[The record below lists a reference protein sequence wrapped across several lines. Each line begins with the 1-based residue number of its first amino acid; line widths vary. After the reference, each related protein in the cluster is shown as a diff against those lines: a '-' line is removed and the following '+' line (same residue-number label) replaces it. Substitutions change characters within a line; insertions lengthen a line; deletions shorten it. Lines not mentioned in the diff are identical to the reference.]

1 MIHGGDDRYI
11 GNLFLGSDA
20 AETKAGPHQKA
31 ARRSRTARSAMPA
44 TRPSFEE
51 YLDRIRERPP
61 VDHQRFL
68 GVEQPVYIRENVYAA
83 GASPFESERDQL
95 VLGDAGVSVAIVDEG
110 DEVYLET
117 QLPDEFS
124 LARVGVV
131 TGLNLERVR
140 FVDADYEERDG
151 SPAVVDVDLLD
162 VRKTSGQTYP
172 AGPIAALA
180 AGASRVRV
188 W

>member
-1 MIHGGDDRYI
+1 M
-11 GNLFLGSDA
+11 
-20 AETKAGPHQKA
+20 
-31 ARRSRTARSAMPA
+31 
-44 TRPSFEE
+44 
-51 YLDRIRERPP
+51 
-61 VDHQRFL
+61 
-68 GVEQPVYIRENVYAA
+68 YIRENVYAA

-117 QLPDEFS
+117 QLPDVFT